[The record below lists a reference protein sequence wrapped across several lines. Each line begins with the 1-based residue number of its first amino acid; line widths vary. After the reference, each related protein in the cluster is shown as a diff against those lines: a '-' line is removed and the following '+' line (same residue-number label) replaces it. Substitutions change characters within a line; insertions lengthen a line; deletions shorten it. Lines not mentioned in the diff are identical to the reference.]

1 MFIGGALVSRRRPL
15 LSIHKVFA
23 GVAEF
28 LTQLVHDLF
37 EDDRVHVLAQ
47 HVEEEPVAHLGL
59 ANDRV
64 DHLPV
69 DEPEADVQQVGSH
82 PRAQDD
88 DQPVEED
95 QCGQEAQ
102 DQEPEPQKDVDLFV
116 DNVERQD
123 AKSVVLLHLTR
134 RSELAESALGHSRE
148 DVDHRVYPFLLV
160 PLGVRDHVEA
170 ERQERPIEERVHQK
184 HLTCSTTKT
193 FFQLS
198 SGRIS

>member
-1 MFIGGALVSRRRPL
+1 MSPTKRLTTAHL
-15 LSIHKVFA
+15 
-23 GVAEF
+23 AE
-28 LTQLVHDLF
+28 
-37 EDDRVHVLAQ
+37 

-116 DNVERQD
+116 DDVERED
-123 AKSVVLLHLTR
+123 AEAVVLHHGTGRAVLVKRALRHL
-134 RSELAESALGHSRE
+134 RE
-148 DVDHRVYPFLLV
+148 DPRNRV
-160 PLGVRDHVEA
+160 
-170 ERQERPIEERVHQK
+170 
-184 HLTCSTTKT
+184 
-193 FFQLS
+193 
-198 SGRIS
+198 